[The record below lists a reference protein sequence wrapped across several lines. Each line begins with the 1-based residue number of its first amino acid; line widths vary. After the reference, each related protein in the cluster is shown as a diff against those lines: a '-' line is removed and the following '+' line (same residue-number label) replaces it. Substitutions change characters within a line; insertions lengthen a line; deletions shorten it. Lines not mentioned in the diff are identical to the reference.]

1 MSARRQWLVDG
12 LVGIAIGGLVGAIVA
27 VNIVI
32 YAGIEQGYEAS
43 IPDVFRQNALVGVL
57 TVGTLIAGPVVGVL
71 VMRRRRRR
79 GENVE

>member
-1 MSARRQWLVDG
+1 M
-12 LVGIAIGGLVGAIVA
+12 VGIAIGGLVGAIVA

-32 YAGIEQGYEAS
+32 YAGIERGYEAS

-57 TVGTLIAGPVVGVL
+57 TVATLIAGPVVGVL